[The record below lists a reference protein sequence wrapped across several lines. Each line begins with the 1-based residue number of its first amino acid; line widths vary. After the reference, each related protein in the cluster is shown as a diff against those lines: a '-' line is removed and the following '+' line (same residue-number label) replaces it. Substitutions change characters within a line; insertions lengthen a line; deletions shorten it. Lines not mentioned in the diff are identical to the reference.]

1 MATAI
6 DPICQM
12 DVNTDNPSGGQSEH
26 NDRTYYFCAPGC
38 KVAFDK
44 EPEKYMSEAH
54 DEYED
59 HDHEDHDHNHEDHE
73 GHDHGDHEGH
83 GHGAQES
90 HDFHDDHDDNG
101 DHDHG
106 PGGHSHGHHMP
117 ERPAASGPA
126 AKKPG
131 FFARLFGKK

>member
-12 DVNTDNPSGGQSEH
+12 DVDTDNPPGGQSEH
-26 NDRTYYFCAPGC
+26 NGTTYYFCAPGC

-44 EPEKYMSEAH
+44 EPEKYLSESQGEHEGH
-54 DEYED
+54 D
-59 HDHEDHDHNHEDHE
+59 HEDHE

-83 GHGAQES
+83 DHGAQES
-90 HDFHDDHDDNG
+90 HDSHDDHHGHDDHG
-101 DHDHG
+101 DDHDHG
-106 PGGHSHGHHMP
+106 PGSHSHGHHMP

>member
-12 DVNTDNPSGGQSEH
+12 DVDTDNPPGGQSEH
-26 NDRTYYFCAPGC
+26 NDKIYYFCAPGC

-54 DEYED
+54 GEYED
-59 HDHEDHDHNHEDHE
+59 HEDHE

-83 GHGAQES
+83 DHGTQEGHDS
-90 HDFHDDHDDNG
+90 HDDHDDHG
-101 DHDHG
+101 DHG

>member
-12 DVNTDNPSGGQSEH
+12 DVDTDNPPGGQSEH
-26 NDRTYYFCAPGC
+26 NDRIYYFCAPGC

-59 HDHEDHDHNHEDHE
+59 HDHEDHE

-83 GHGAQES
+83 DHGAQES
-90 HDFHDDHDDNG
+90 HDSHDDHDAHG

>member
-12 DVNTDNPSGGQSEH
+12 DVDTDNPPGGQSEH

-59 HDHEDHDHNHEDHE
+59 HDHEDHE

-83 GHGAQES
+83 DHGTQEGHDS
-90 HDFHDDHDDNG
+90 HDDHDDHG

>member
-12 DVNTDNPSGGQSEH
+12 DVDTDNPPGGQSEH

-44 EPEKYMSEAH
+44 EPEKYMSEA
-54 DEYED
+54 DD
-59 HDHEDHDHNHEDHE
+59 HEDHE
-73 GHDHGDHEGH
+73 GHDHEGH
-83 GHGAQES
+83 DHGAQES
-90 HDFHDDHDDNG
+90 HDSHDDHDDHG

>member
-12 DVNTDNPSGGQSEH
+12 DVDTDNPPGGQSEH
-26 NDRTYYFCAPGC
+26 NDKIYYFCAPGC

-59 HDHEDHDHNHEDHE
+59 HDHEDHEGHDHE
-73 GHDHGDHEGH
+73 GHDHGV
-83 GHGAQES
+83 QES
-90 HDFHDDHDDNG
+90 HDSHDDHDGHDDHG

>member
-12 DVNTDNPSGGQSEH
+12 DVDTDNPPGGQSEH
-26 NDRTYYFCAPGC
+26 EGTTYYFCAPGC

-44 EPEKYMSEAH
+44 EPEKYVSEAH
-54 DEYED
+54 
-59 HDHEDHDHNHEDHE
+59 DHE

-83 GHGAQES
+83 DHAGHDEPAEAA
-90 HDFHDDHDDNG
+90 HDDHDDHG
-101 DHDHG
+101 HDHG

-117 ERPAASGPA
+117 ERPAETAPA
-126 AKKPG
+126 AKRPG

>member
-12 DVNTDNPSGGQSEH
+12 DVDTDNPPGGQREYEG
-26 NDRTYYFCAPGC
+26 TIYYFCAPGC

-44 EPEKYMSEAH
+44 EPERYVSEARDHEEH
-54 DEYED
+54 DE
-59 HDHEDHDHNHEDHE
+59 HE
-73 GHDHGDHEGH
+73 GHEHDGRESHDEPAADEGH
-83 GHGAQES
+83 G
-90 HDFHDDHDDNG
+90 
-101 DHDHG
+101 HDHG

-117 ERPAASGPA
+117 EAPAETAPMA
-126 AKKPG
+126 RRPG

>member
-12 DVNTDNPSGGQSEH
+12 DVDPDNPPGGQSEH
-26 NDRTYYFCAPGC
+26 DGTTYYFCAPGC

-44 EPEKYMSEAH
+44 EPEKYLSEAH
-54 DEYED
+54 DEHEG
-59 HDHEDHDHNHEDHE
+59 HDHEDHE

-83 GHGAQES
+83 DHGAQES
-90 HDFHDDHDDNG
+90 HDSHDDHHGHDDHG
-101 DHDHG
+101 DDHDHG
-106 PGGHSHGHHMP
+106 PGGHSHGHHMH

-126 AKKPG
+126 TKKPG

>member
-12 DVNTDNPSGGQSEH
+12 DVDTDNPPGGQSEH
-26 NDRTYYFCAPGC
+26 NDKTYYFCAPGC

-59 HDHEDHDHNHEDHE
+59 HDHEDHE

-83 GHGAQES
+83 DHGVQES
-90 HDFHDDHDDNG
+90 HDSHDDHDDNG